1 MVRGAFDTLGI
12 KVTKDKKAIK
22 KAYSALVKQYHPEEY
37 PEEWSR
43 IHDAFQTAM
52 EYAQGTV
59 VRDSSFSSRQE
70 EENETQ
76 CREEEFEH
84 EEDIPEEFD
93 TGHGEDVRPES
104 GYGEM
109 FEDAHAKWMEKK
121 SEKAQALAKRLDELV
136 KAPMA
141 VAVSEWKHFFAVEF
155 LPGAESDELL
165 MLFEAVQG
173 NQIPDNAAKVI
184 AATMIKRKELYQNSM
199 EFNKASLANAII
211 NCVYQKVPKLGK
223 KASRRKKGIKEIL
236 KEMLIGA
243 AVVIVVLAA
252 YIFMTSGES
261 TQKAEIR
268 EMTVRQLNEK
278 YGKEVYAAEDI
289 EVESCDVSSTEV
301 VSFKITE
308 KEGYEAVAYVLG
320 KKGDTENL
328 LCFDRVQSS
337 EIRQALEADVNER
350 TGRTDGK
357 LYWNS
362 AGGSGEC
369 IKDGYFREKY
379 EGSVSDFMKREVKAR
394 ETVTGLDAVVS
405 GNFDAKNGKADY
417 YLPHKDIK
425 TIKQRIE
432 LREDKEDEEF
442 TASLG
447 QCAADYEMQI
457 CGIVLPGKLFEE
469 RMKQGS
475 WEEGGIGVKSII
487 YQLGMSPPMSPALM
501 TGWYVCLPPYGQKC
515 LEVENGMYSGK
526 LVDMAEGVWG
536 IENRIRT
543 REGMPG
549 GIDMPEMPEGIE
561 FDYSDL
567 LGETDLTGR
576 LKVVKAPESLGIS
589 EAKGQKSIS
598 FCLTGVNEL
607 RDDYCLIIDK
617 ETYGIPD
624 LGYQV
629 MVTEYRDGSEETR
642 EQPPA
647 YYGELRSDIGYNDSL
662 DGEGYLF
669 TGYPNI
675 RQGEKAPVLTVIF

>member
-1 MVRGAFDTLGI
+1 
-12 KVTKDKKAIK
+12 
-22 KAYSALVKQYHPEEY
+22 
-37 PEEWSR
+37 
-43 IHDAFQTAM
+43 
-52 EYAQGTV
+52 
-59 VRDSSFSSRQE
+59 
-70 EENETQ
+70 
-76 CREEEFEH
+76 
-84 EEDIPEEFD
+84 
-93 TGHGEDVRPES
+93 
-104 GYGEM
+104 
-109 FEDAHAKWMEKK
+109 
-121 SEKAQALAKRLDELV
+121 
-136 KAPMA
+136 
-141 VAVSEWKHFFAVEF
+141 
-155 LPGAESDELL
+155 
-165 MLFEAVQG
+165 
-173 NQIPDNAAKVI
+173 
-184 AATMIKRKELYQNSM
+184 M
-199 EFNKASLANAII
+199 EFNKASLANAIV
-211 NCVYQKVPKLGK
+211 NCIYQKVPKLEK
-223 KASRRKKGIKEIL
+223 KAARRKKGIKEIL
-236 KEMLIGA
+236 KEMLMGVAI
-243 AVVIVVLAA
+243 VIVVLAA
-252 YIFMTSGES
+252 YIFMTSGKS
-261 TQKAEIR
+261 TQKAEMK
-268 EMTVRQLNEK
+268 EMALRQLNEK

-320 KKGDTENL
+320 KKGETENL
-328 LCFDRVQSS
+328 LCFDRVQSG

-369 IKDGYFREKY
+369 IKDGYFHEKY
-379 EGSVSDFMKREVKAR
+379 EGSVSDFMNREAKAR
-394 ETVTGLDAVVS
+394 ETVTGLDAAVG

-432 LREDKEDEEF
+432 IREDKEDEEF

-469 RMKQGS
+469 RMKQGN
-475 WEEGGIGVKSII
+475 WEEGGIVVKSTI
-487 YQLGMSPPMSPALM
+487 YQLGMYPPISPALM
-501 TGWYVCLPPYGQKC
+501 TGWCVCLPPYGQEY

-536 IENRIRT
+536 IENRLRS

-567 LGETDLTGR
+567 SGETDLTGR

-589 EAKGQKSIS
+589 EAKGQKSVS
-598 FCLTGVNEL
+598 FSMTGIKEL

-617 ETYGIPD
+617 EAYGIPD
-624 LGYQV
+624 SGYQV
-629 MVTEYRDGSEETR
+629 MVTEYRDGNEETR
-642 EQPPA
+642 EQPPV
-647 YYGELRSDIGYNDSL
+647 YYGELRGDIGYNDSL

-675 RQGEKAPVLTVIF
+675 SEGEKTPVLTVIF

>member
-22 KAYSALVKQYHPEEY
+22 KAYSALVKQYHPEEH

-43 IHDAFQTAM
+43 IHDAFQEAM

-59 VRDSSFSSRQE
+59 MRGSGFSGKQE
-70 EENETQ
+70 ETETEY
-76 CREEEFEH
+76 REEEPEY
-84 EEDIPEEFD
+84 EEDLQEEPD

-121 SEKAQALAKRLDELV
+121 SEKAHALAKRLDELI

-141 VAVSEWKHFFAVEF
+141 VAVSEWKHFFAMEF
-155 LPGAESDELL
+155 LPGVESDELL

-173 NQIPDNAAKVI
+173 NHIPDNAAKVI

-199 EFNKASLANAII
+199 EFNKASLANAIV
-211 NCVYQKVPKLGK
+211 NCIYQKVPKLEK
-223 KASRRKKGIKEIL
+223 KAARRKKRIKEIL
-236 KEMLIGA
+236 KEMLMGVAI
-243 AVVIVVLAA
+243 VIVVLAA
-252 YIFMTSGES
+252 YIFVTSGES
-261 TQKAEIR
+261 AQRAGIR
-268 EMTVRQLNEK
+268 KMVVQQLNEK
-278 YGKEVYAAEDI
+278 YGKDVYAAEDI
-289 EVESCDVSSTEV
+289 EIESCDISSTEIV
-301 VSFKITE
+301 AFKITE
-308 KEGYEAVAYVLG
+308 KEEYEAIAYVLG
-320 KKGDTENL
+320 EKGGTENL
-328 LCFDRVQSS
+328 FCFDRVQSD
-337 EIRQALEADVNER
+337 EIRQALEADVNRR

-369 IKDGYFREKY
+369 IKDGYFHEKY
-379 EGSVSDFMKREVKAR
+379 GGNVRAFLNREAKVR
-394 ETVTGLDAVVS
+394 ETVTGLDAAVS

-417 YLPHKDIK
+417 YLPHKDIM

-432 LREDKEDEEF
+432 LREDKEDEKL
-442 TASLG
+442 TAALG

-469 RMKQGS
+469 RMKQGN
-475 WEEGGIGVKSII
+475 WEEGGIVVKSTI
-487 YQLGMSPPMSPALM
+487 YQLGMYPPISPALM
-501 TGWYVCLPPYGQKC
+501 TGWYVCLPPYGQEY

-536 IENRIRT
+536 IENRLRS

-567 LGETDLTGR
+567 SGETDLTGR

-589 EAKGQKSIS
+589 EAKGQKSVS
-598 FCLTGVNEL
+598 FSMTGIKEL

-617 ETYGIPD
+617 EAYGIPD
-624 LGYQV
+624 SGYQV
-629 MVTEYRDGSEETR
+629 MVTEYRDGNEETR
-642 EQPPA
+642 EQPPV
-647 YYGELRSDIGYNDSL
+647 YYGELRGDIGYNDSL

-675 RQGEKAPVLTVIF
+675 SEGEKAPVLTVIF